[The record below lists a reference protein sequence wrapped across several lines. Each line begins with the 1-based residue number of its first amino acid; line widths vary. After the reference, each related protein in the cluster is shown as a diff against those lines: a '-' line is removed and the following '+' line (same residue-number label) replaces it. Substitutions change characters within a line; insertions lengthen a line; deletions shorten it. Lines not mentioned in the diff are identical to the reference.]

1 MGCPKSYILC
11 SILCSSREMHDIRR
25 NTHSVQDRKGV
36 WLPTNT
42 ALCSSHPC
50 VWPRNGCCPQGAVP
64 VIYGSPTVNK
74 VDAFRNLKQCLRS
87 DFSQRIDSK
96 PQQFK
101 SCFRCGGKNAQRAC
115 ALKAENVSSN
125 SSHRTHTVFSLAIIL
140 HQYVHAA
147 GKPRNPEE
155 RSTGHPLAK
164 TLSARYHSPSPIP
177 WG

>member
-1 MGCPKSYILC
+1 MKGCPNSYILC

-50 VWPRNGCCPQGAVP
+50 VWPRNECCPQGAVP

-74 VDAFRNLKQCLRS
+74 IDAFGRIRKQCLWS

-96 PQQFK
+96 PLQFK
-101 SCFRCGGKNAQRAC
+101 SCFRCGGIGNAQRAC
-115 ALKAENVSSN
+115 ALKADNVSSITAQGPYCY
-125 SSHRTHTVFSLAIIL
+125 HF
-140 HQYVHAA
+140 
-147 GKPRNPEE
+147 
-155 RSTGHPLAK
+155 GHNTASVCSRGRK
-164 TLSARYHSPSPIP
+164 TP
-177 WG
+177 